1 MQSLYHACLHGG
13 ATFVTEGTF
22 HRLLPPLVA
31 QLGRQVPPEVHSQLS
46 ALDADVVPAG
56 QATVYGVPQEQGL
69 VLETPVAVLVQLAVA
84 ANTDLLWKPLN
95 HQVGLPCSQHEF
107 LGHCLIG
114 CRAHHVPAG
123 KPSCT
128 PTLGSCRLHLP
139 TLLWPGLCGPCVAPL
154 RPIVFTIRTATL
166 VF

>member
-46 ALDADVVPAG
+46 GLDADVVPAG
-56 QATVYGVPQEQGL
+56 QNTMYSVPQEQGL

-84 ANTDLLWKPLN
+84 ANTDALWKPLN
-95 HQVGLPCSQHEF
+95 HQVGLASQ
-107 LGHCLIG
+107 
-114 CRAHHVPAG
+114 PA
-123 KPSCT
+123 
-128 PTLGSCRLHLP
+128 
-139 TLLWPGLCGPCVAPL
+139 
-154 RPIVFTIRTATL
+154 
-166 VF
+166 